1 MTVNLSL
8 KEQYSVNAHPPNFNF
23 WTGCREI
30 KRWEE
35 SKRTLKNPFASRL
48 AKFILLWNFSG
59 VTDQWYIVP
68 PEFRFGRNRIFLALI
83 YCRWPQDRKMGS
95 ALMPIEGLILL
106 PASKQA
112 QLIVEGIRRNET
124 ATIETLR
131 KKPLR
136 HWCDWVDLVQLSF
149 VKQNVLQ
156 RGVSKLLNESP
167 HDQQNQRNRRYT
179 FRKTSAMKSWYN
191 FWLTLAIIRR
201 VEIEFLFISFKR
213 LRLERE
219 QIRQILL
226 DLKQLTSDT
235 SFTLEK
241 LFSNRAER
249 DFWVARRPC

>member
-1 MTVNLSL
+1 MIFCSPWVSIWE
-8 KEQYSVNAHPPNFNF
+8 KSGFF
-23 WTGCREI
+23 WRY
-30 KRWEE
+30 
-35 SKRTLKNPFASRL
+35 F
-48 AKFILLWNFSG
+48 
-59 VTDQWYIVP
+59 
-68 PEFRFGRNRIFLALI
+68 
-83 YCRWPQDRKMGS
+83 YCRWSEDQKMGS
-95 ALMPIEGLILL
+95 ALMPIEGLFLL
-106 PASKQA
+106 PASIQA
-112 QLIVEGIRRNET
+112 QLIVKGIRRNET

-136 HWCDWVDLVQLSF
+136 HGCDWVDLVQLSF

-179 FRKTSAMKSWYN
+179 FRKTIAMKSWYN

-226 DLKQLTSDT
+226 DLEQLTSDT

-241 LFSNRAER
+241 LFSKRAER